1 MTEQK
6 IEHDLI
12 SKLADLKY
20 DYRSDIIDRD
30 SLELNFRQKFEEL
43 NRVKLTDSEFT
54 RLLEQIITPDVF
66 TAAKIGRAHV

>member
-20 DYRSDIIDRD
+20 DYRSDNIDRD

-43 NRVKLTDSEFT
+43 NRVKIGSASCRERVL
-54 RLLEQIITPDVF
+54 RLV
-66 TAAKIGRAHV
+66 